1 MLKYCFLFV
10 FILMIFSFKK
20 GSEYKLTYP
29 KSWPK
34 PAYDFKKNPL
44 DSSVVKLG
52 EKLFNDPILSRDGSI
67 SCSSCHL
74 KQTGFTHI
82 DHDLSHG
89 IDGKIG
95 TRNSLAL
102 INLAWSK
109 SFMWDG
115 SIHHIDVQALAP
127 IENPNEMDN
136 SIQNVV
142 STLQKSAKYK
152 KRFEEAYKDTII
164 TGAKV
169 LKTLAQYCLSLVSC
183 NSKYDKV
190 MANKPG
196 VSFTEMEQ
204 KGYDIFKSKCNNCHT
219 EPLFTNNTFQTNGL
233 EIDPTLNDIG
243 RMKVTQNKK
252 DSLLF
257 KVPTLRNIAIT
268 PPYMHDGRFQNL
280 QMVLFHYSTNS
291 KMRIDL
297 NEMEKKSIIVFLKTL
312 SEE

>member
-20 GSEYKLTYP
+20 GTEYTLSYP
-29 KSWPK
+29 KTWPK
-34 PAYDFKKNPL
+34 PAYDFKNNPL
-44 DSSVVKLG
+44 DSAAVQLG
-52 EKLFNDPILSRDGSI
+52 KMLFHDPILSRDGTI

-74 KQTGFTHI
+74 QQTGFTHI

-89 IDGKIG
+89 IDGRIG

-142 STLQKSAKYK
+142 STLQKSDRYR
-152 KRFEEAYKDTII
+152 KRFEEVYQDSNI

-169 LKTLAQYCLSLVSC
+169 LKTLAQYCLSLVNC

-190 MANKPG
+190 KSNKAG
-196 VSFTEMEQ
+196 VSFTELEQ
-204 KGYDIFKSKCNNCHT
+204 KGYEIFKMKCNRCHT

-233 EIDPTLNDIG
+233 ELDPTLNDIG
-243 RMKVTQNKK
+243 RMKVTHNKK

-297 NEMEKKSIIVFLKTL
+297 SEIDKKAVIAFLKTL
-312 SEE
+312 TDE